1 MIGLGG
7 EAHDTN
13 QSNQGQSLD
22 QEPPSLMMDA
32 RLEPG
37 GGSGHPA
44 TKKGAPTRQR
54 LDSDNILVVLDHTTP
69 EARIYS

>member
-13 QSNQGQSLD
+13 QPHQSQSLD
-22 QEPPSLMMDA
+22 QEPLSLMMDV
-32 RLEPG
+32 RMEPG
-37 GGSGHPA
+37 GGGGHPA

-54 LDSDNILVVLDHTTP
+54 LDSDNIRVVLDHTTP
-69 EARIYS
+69 EARVYS